1 MCQLLVQQFF
11 NLFAQLKTKQNL
23 MKIMFSCIHFPIW
36 PYPLKIM
43 IFYIFYTGKL
53 YGLTGMLTD
62 ATVSS
67 NSKFHSLWHRW
78 NHLTKEWLNLQHQ
91 QSELKVCH
99 GTGFTITFCGTC
111 IGNSTIF
118 RWSWNTPCKFG
129 YKACSWSWTRRRFVW
144 EMRTSQKIN
153 TK

>member
-11 NLFAQLKTKQNL
+11 SLFAQLKTTKSHENYVFLYPFSNMTTSPQNNE
-23 MKIMFSCIHFPIW
+23 KNV
-36 PYPLKIM
+36 
-43 IFYIFYTGKL
+43 FYTGKL
-53 YGLTGMLTD
+53 YGLTDMLTD

-67 NSKFHSLWHRW
+67 NSKFHSLWHRR
-78 NHLTKEWLNLQHQ
+78 NHPTKEWLNLQHQ

-99 GTGFTITFCGTC
+99 RTGFTITFCGTC
-111 IGNSTIF
+111 IGSITIF
-118 RWSWNTPCKFG
+118 RWSWNIPCKFG
-129 YKACSWSWTRRRFVW
+129 YKACSWSWTRRWFVW